1 VTYFVS
7 GGGGAHAYPIERKPD
22 DLFQS
27 KEINYHYI
35 EVKIEPGKMVAM
47 MNRLEMKN
55 GVAAWTQPDRVTI
68 TAPTAKAAA
77 ANASKTSPR
86 CERVPKS
93 P

>member
-1 VTYFVS
+1 VS

-35 EVKIEPGKMVAM
+35 EVKVEPGKMVAM
-47 MNRLEMKN
+47 MNRLELKK
-55 GVAAWTQPDRVTI
+55 GVAAWTQPDRVTVSVEQ
-68 TAPTAKAAA
+68 KAAA
-77 ANASKTSPR
+77 GNASKASPR